1 MPNLLVLFESASGY
15 SLLEA
20 VEGGDLA
27 ALKTEVQG
35 AVTDLARFSK
45 IVKLH
50 AFQPFSTAENALA
63 NINDISEGIVNDDL
77 RVRRRGERERARTDR
92 APPTR
97 PVFIC
102 LTPALLTFYSADFFA
117 R

>member
-27 ALKTEVQG
+27 ALKAEVQG

-77 RVRRRGERERARTDR
+77 RVRGRGTRAISPP
-92 APPTR
+92 APLPSLHFSHT
-97 PVFIC
+97 F
-102 LTPALLTFYSADFFA
+102 TSPADIFA
-117 R
+117 GQRFED